1 MAISRSRPQCFGML
15 MAALALTAGT
25 LVPLGYAAGIGTI
38 DEPTVATEPGTL
50 AFEERVLGNGLRVVT
65 LEDHSCP
72 VVSVQVWYHVGSKDE
87 NPERQGF
94 AHMFEHMMFRGTD
107 RLGPTSHF
115 DLLRKVGGNANA
127 YTAFDQTVY
136 HQTLPSNQLELALY
150 LEAER
155 MSFLKI
161 DQESFDT
168 ERKVVEEERRLGT
181 NQPYGTALEQALPV
195 LFGEHPYRWSPIGQ
209 IPHLRAA
216 TVGELRAFWNRFY
229 VPNNAV
235 LVIAGDITHAN
246 AQQLASDY
254 FGWIPRGEEPARV
267 TYREPLPTAPK
278 NIIIREE
285 NAPAPVLGIA
295 YRTVPMGH
303 PDEWALQMLA
313 TIVGGG
319 ESSRLYKTLV
329 TEQKSAVFAAG
340 GALMLEDDGLVAF
353 GAVMAPFG
361 ANPKKARAAIENE
374 IALVRD
380 ELVTEEELTKAK
392 NQMLKGIVAESLT
405 VDSKATALGSAA
417 ALQGRTA
424 SVNERLDAIRAVTR
438 EDLQRVAR
446 EYMEPSEEIS
456 MQINRNLLGAIF
468 SKMKKE
474 DEAPITGEPETT
486 APIVGRPGVVRPE
499 SFPAEAPLAPLPDF
513 DPTPVYAERAL
524 DNGLRILVVEN
535 HEVPFV
541 SVQLGL
547 HAGAWT
553 ETKPGTASMASGM
566 LTKGTTTRSQ
576 NELASEL
583 ETYGITLAGSGGM
596 DNASVVADC
605 LPEQLGRAMTLMADV
620 VINPTFPEDEFDKA
634 RTQLI
639 TGLNISSN
647 TPAYVADREFR
658 KQMYGSHPYARSET
672 GEVSDV
678 NDLSREDLA
687 AWWETFARPDMAVLI
702 FAGDVTPDEAER
714 LAAES
719 LGAWRAE
726 GDKPKVTL
734 PEIPGQS
741 ATRIVLVDRPGAVQS
756 EIRFG
761 RVAFTRHDPRYATS
775 RVASGYFGGAFNS
788 RLNETIRVKKGL
800 TYGARGGFS
809 ASRFAGEFQASTFTK
824 TPSTAETVQTIFDEL
839 DRLRYEAPSDKE
851 LNDTKSYI
859 MGSYVGAR
867 ETPQAVASD
876 LWLMESAGLGRDYF
890 KGVIEGVS
898 ATTADDCTGLA
909 QEMVD
914 PAQMLIVVA
923 GDAAQIKESLE
934 KIAPVTVVKPKE

>member
-1 MAISRSRPQCFGML
+1 MRTLATLLAPLVALAISV
-15 MAALALTAGT
+15 AARA
-25 LVPLGYAAGIGTI
+25 
-38 DEPTVATEPGTL
+38 DEPGKL
-50 AFEERVLGNGLRVVT
+50 DFRERVLPNGLRVIT

-181 NQPYGTALEQALPV
+181 NQPYGTALEQALPII
-195 LFGEHPYRWSPIGQ
+195 FGNHPYRWSPIGQ

-216 TVGELRAFWNRFY
+216 TVGELREFWNRYY
-229 VPNNAV
+229 VPNNATLV
-235 LVIAGDITHAN
+235 LAGDLTHDN
-246 AQQLASDY
+246 AQALAERY
-254 FGWIPRGEEPARV
+254 FGWIPRGEEPARI
-267 TYREPLPTAPK
+267 TYKEPLPTAPR
-278 NIIIREE
+278 NTVIREE

-295 YRTVPMGH
+295 YRAVPMGH
-303 PDEWALQMLA
+303 KDAWALQMLA

-319 ESSRLYKTLV
+319 ESSRLYQKLV

-340 GALMLEDDGLVAF
+340 GALMLEDDGLLAF

-361 ANPKKARAAIENE
+361 ANPRKARDSIEKE
-374 IALVRD
+374 LALVRD

-392 NQMLKGIVAESLT
+392 NQMLKGIVTESLT
-405 VDSKATALGSAA
+405 VDSKASALGSAA
-417 ALQGRTA
+417 ALEGRTA
-424 SVNERLDAIRAVTR
+424 NVNERLDAIRAVTR

-446 EYMEPSEEIS
+446 EYMNPERQIS

-468 SKMKKE
+468 GKMKEE
-474 DEAPITGEPETT
+474 DEAEVTAEKETT
-486 APIVGRPGVVRPE
+486 PPIVGRPGVVRPDT
-499 SFPAEAPLAPLPDF
+499 FPAEPPLAPLPSF
-513 DPTPVYAERAL
+513 DPTPVFAERKL
-524 DNGLRILVVEN
+524 ENGLRVLIVEN
-535 HEVPFV
+535 HELPYVT
-541 SVQLGL
+541 VQLGL

-553 ETKPGTASMASGM
+553 ESKPGTASMTMGM
-566 LTKGTTTRSQ
+566 LTKGTDTRTQ
-576 NELASEL
+576 AQIATEL
-583 ETYGITLAGSGGM
+583 ETYGISLTGGAGL
-596 DNASVVADC
+596 DNANLVADC
-605 LPEQLGRAMTLMADV
+605 LPENLDRAMTLMADV
-620 VINPTFPEDEFDKA
+620 VLNPTFPEAEFDKA

-647 TPAYVADREFR
+647 TPAYIADREFR
-658 KQMYGSHPYARSET
+658 KRLYGDHPYARTET

-678 NDLSREDLA
+678 NALTRDDLA
-687 AWWETFARPDMAVLI
+687 SWWSTFARPDMAVII
-702 FAGDVTPDEAER
+702 FAGDITPDRAQQ
-714 LAAES
+714 LASSA
-719 LGAWRAE
+719 LGDWKAE
-726 GDKPKVTL
+726 GDKPKTTL
-734 PEIPGQS
+734 PEIP
-741 ATRIVLVDRPGAVQS
+741 APAETKIILVDRPGSVQS
-756 EIRFG
+756 EIRVG
-761 RVAFTRHDPRYATS
+761 RVGFTRHDPRYATS

-788 RLNETIRVKKGL
+788 RINETIRVKKGL

-809 ASRFAGEFQASTFTK
+809 SSRFAGEFSASTFTK
-824 TPSTAETVQTIFDEL
+824 TPSTGETVQTIFDEL
-839 DRLRYEAPSDKE
+839 DRLKYEPPSDKE

-859 MGSYVGAR
+859 LGSFVGAR
-867 ETPQAVASD
+867 ETPQAVAGD
-876 LWLMESAGLGRDYF
+876 VWLMESMGLSRDYF
-890 KGVIEGVS
+890 KGMMSEVS
-898 ATTADDCTGLA
+898 ATTAEQCTGLA

-914 PAQMLIVVA
+914 PSKLVVVVT

-934 KIAPVTVVKPKE
+934 KIAPVEVVKPKE

>member
-1 MAISRSRPQCFGML
+1 MSRSRSLVGLAFGL
-15 MAALALTAGT
+15 VAAAG
-25 LVPLGYAAGIGTI
+25 LSMPLGHAAAMGVTE
-38 DEPTVATEPGTL
+38 EPALTEPGMM
-50 AFEERVLGNGLRVVT
+50 AFEERVLGNGLRVIT

-72 VVSVQVWYHVGSKDE
+72 VVSVQVWYRVGSKDE

-127 YTAFDQTVY
+127 YTSFDQTVY

-161 DQESFDT
+161 DQDSFDT
-168 ERKVVEEERRLGT
+168 ERKVVEEERRMGT

-216 TVGELRAFWNRFY
+216 TVGELRDFWNRYY

-235 LVIAGDITHAN
+235 LVIAGDIEHER
-246 AQQLASDY
+246 AQRLAEDY
-254 FGWIPRGEEPARV
+254 FGWIPKGEEPARV
-267 TYREPLPTAPK
+267 TYREPLPTEPRTVVIK
-278 NIIIREE
+278 EE

-295 YRTVPMGH
+295 FRTVPMGH
-303 PDEWALQMLA
+303 KDSWALQMLA

-319 ESSRLYKTLV
+319 ESSRLYQKLV

-340 GALMLEDDGLVAF
+340 GALELQDEGLIAF
-353 GAVMAPFG
+353 GAVMSPFG
-361 ANPKKARAAIENE
+361 ANPKK
-374 IALVRD
+374 VRD
-380 ELVTEEELTKAK
+380 TIDAELAAVRDGLVSEEELEKAR
-392 NQMLKGIVAESLT
+392 NQMLKALVAESLT
-405 VDSKATALGSAA
+405 VDSKASALGSAA

-424 SVNERLDAIRAVTR
+424 SVNDRLAAVRGVTR

-446 EYMEPSEEIS
+446 EYMDPSEQIS

-474 DEAPITGEPETT
+474 DEAPVTGEPETT
-486 APIVGRPGVVRPE
+486 VPIVGRPGTVRPE
-499 SFPAEAPLAPLPDF
+499 SFPAEPPLADLPAF
-513 DPTPVYAERAL
+513 DPTPAYAERTL
-524 DNGLRILVVEN
+524 ENGLRVLVVEN
-535 HEVPFV
+535 HETPYVT
-541 SVQLGL
+541 VQLGL

-553 ETKPGTASMASGM
+553 ETKPGTASMAASM
-566 LTKGTTTRSQ
+566 LTKGTTTRGQS
-576 NELASEL
+576 EIASEL
-583 ETYGITLAGSGGM
+583 ETYGITLAGSAGL
-596 DNASVVADC
+596 DNANVVADC
-605 LPEQLGRAMTLMADV
+605 LPEHLPRAMTLLADV

-634 RTQLI
+634 RTQMI

-658 KQMYGSHPYARSET
+658 KRLYGQHPYARTAT

-678 NDLSREDLA
+678 NALSREDLV

-702 FAGDVTPDEAER
+702 FAGDVTPDEAHR
-714 LAAES
+714 LAQES
-719 LGAWRAE
+719 LGAWTAE
-726 GDKPKVTL
+726 GEKPKVTL
-734 PEIPGQS
+734 AEIPAPS
-741 ATRIVLVDRPGAVQS
+741 ETKIVIVDRPGSVQS
-756 EIRFG
+756 EIRIG
-761 RVAFTRHDPRYATS
+761 RIGFTRQDSRYATS

-809 ASRFAGEFQASTFTK
+809 ASRFSGDFQASTFTK
-824 TPSTAETVQTIFDEL
+824 TPSTAETVQTIFDEIE
-839 DRLRYEAPSDKE
+839 RLRYEAPSEKE
-851 LNDTKSYI
+851 LNDTKAYI
-859 MGSYVGAR
+859 TGSFVGAR
-867 ETPQAVASD
+867 ETPQAVAGD
-876 LWLMESAGLGRDYF
+876 LWLMESSGLGRDYF
-890 KGVIEGVS
+890 KNMLGGVAGTS
-898 ATTADDCTGLA
+898 AEDCTKLA
-909 QEMVD
+909 QDMID
-914 PAQMLIVVA
+914 PAKLVVVVT

-934 KIAPVTVVKPKE
+934 KIGPVEVVKSRE